1 MGRDSDTT
9 LSCED
14 PLTYL
19 PRKPVQEFAK
29 GRAIYDAHQPS
40 DRLCVVILGRVKITN
55 STDDGGQMIARIV
68 CAEGLF
74 GESCLIGAGSRS
86 ETATALDCVT
96 IMSWTRAE

>member
-1 MGRDSDTT
+1 MGRNSDLK

-29 GRAIYDAHQPS
+29 SRAIYDAQQPS
-40 DRLCVVILGRVKITN
+40 ERLYVVILGRVKIT
-55 STDDGGQMIARIV
+55 SATDDGDQMIARII

-74 GESCLIGAGSRS
+74 GESCLVGTGSHN
-86 ETATALDCVT
+86 ECAVALDNVT
-96 IMSWTRAE
+96 LMS